1 MPLSSQAHGFAL
13 SVPRIPLFWFAN
25 RLGRGYTGQP
35 NKKLGGRVRILV
47 AFLAALALFATPA
60 LARELRQPS
69 LKSQAALVVDQ
80 DSGEVLLGKNAEST
94 LPIASLT
101 KLMTAIVTLDAELDP
116 GEPVTVTKAD
126 VDRLRGSHSRLQV
139 GTTLSRDDMLHLAL
153 MASENRAASAIANSY
168 PGGKDACVLAMN
180 LKAQLLGMNGT
191 RFEDGTGLSGR
202 NVSTAQ
208 DLAKLVEA
216 AHAYPKIRDFTT
228 STSYQVK
235 IGHRAVRF
243 GNTNNLTRSSRW
255 EIGLSKTGYIAEAG
269 RCLVMQVT
277 LAGRSIIIV
286 LLDSWGKYTRVGDA
300 TRIRQWL
307 EFASSR
313 TVRSSASLLPKGEIA
328 AFPRSAERPG

>member
-1 MPLSSQAHGFAL
+1 MRVLFASL
-13 SVPRIPLFWFAN
+13 L
-25 RLGRGYTGQP
+25 
-35 NKKLGGRVRILV
+35 
-47 AFLAALALFATPA
+47 ALALVSAPVF
-60 LARELRQPS
+60 ARELRQPS

-80 DSGEVLLGKNAEST
+80 DSGEILLGKNAESK

-101 KLMTAIVTLDAELDP
+101 KLMTAIVTLDAELDSE
-116 GEPVTVTKAD
+116 EPVTITKAD

-139 GTTLSRDDMLHLAL
+139 GTTLTRDEMLLLAL
-153 MASENRAASAIANSY
+153 MASENRAASAVANSY
-168 PGGKDACVLAMN
+168 PGGKDSCVLAMN
-180 LKAQLLGMNGT
+180 LKAQLLGMSGT

-208 DLAKLVEA
+208 DLAKLVQA
-216 AHAYPKIRDFTT
+216 AHAYPKIREFTT
-228 STSYQVK
+228 QTSTQVK
-235 IGHRAVRF
+235 IGRRMMRF

-307 EFASSR
+307 EFASSPPSL
-313 TVRSSASLLPKGEIA
+313 RSSAGLPPTGEFA
-328 AFPRSAERPG
+328 SRPAPNDRPG

>member
-1 MPLSSQAHGFAL
+1 
-13 SVPRIPLFWFAN
+13 
-25 RLGRGYTGQP
+25 
-35 NKKLGGRVRILV
+35 VRFIAMSL
-47 AFLAALALFATPA
+47 LALAVVSTAVS
-60 LARELRQPS
+60 ARELRQPA
-69 LKSQAALVVDQ
+69 LKSQAALVIDQ
-80 DSGEVLLGKNAEST
+80 QSGEILLGKNMESK

-116 GEPVTVTKAD
+116 DEPVTVTKAD

-139 GTTLSRDDMLHLAL
+139 GTTLTRDELLHLAL
-153 MASENRAASAIANSY
+153 MASENRAASAITSSY
-168 PGGKDACVLAMN
+168 PGGKDSCVLAMN
-180 LKAQLLGMNGT
+180 LKAQLLGMTGT

-208 DLAKLVEA
+208 DLAKLVQA
-216 AHAYPKIRDFTT
+216 AHAYPKIRDYTT

-235 IGHRAVRF
+235 IGRRAMRF

-255 EIGLSKTGYIAEAG
+255 DIGLSKTGYIAEAG

-277 LAGRSIIIV
+277 LAERSIIIV

-307 EFASSR
+307 EFASG
-313 TVRSSASLLPKGEIA
+313 RSTTRQTSAALPPQADFASIHA
-328 AFPRSAERPG
+328 RNDWPG

>member
-1 MPLSSQAHGFAL
+1 
-13 SVPRIPLFWFAN
+13 VRIPFAS
-25 RLGRGYTGQP
+25 L
-35 NKKLGGRVRILV
+35 L
-47 AFLAALALFATPA
+47 ALAVASTPVF
-60 LARELRQPS
+60 AREARAPS

-80 DSGEVLLGKNAEST
+80 DSGEILLGKNAEST

-116 GEPVTVTKAD
+116 DEPVTITKAD

-139 GTTLSRDDMLHLAL
+139 GTTLTRDEMLLLAL

-168 PGGKDACVLAMN
+168 PGGKDSCVLAMN
-180 LKAQLLGMNGT
+180 LKAQLLGMSGT

-208 DLAKLVEA
+208 DLAKLVQA

-228 STSYQVK
+228 SASTQVK
-235 IGHRAVRF
+235 VGRRVMRF

-307 EFASSR
+307 EFA
-313 TVRSSASLLPKGEIA
+313 TNPPAHRSSAGLPPKGDFA
-328 AFPRSAERPG
+328 SLPGSNDPPG

>member
-1 MPLSSQAHGFAL
+1 
-13 SVPRIPLFWFAN
+13 
-25 RLGRGYTGQP
+25 
-35 NKKLGGRVRILV
+35 VRFIAISL
-47 AFLAALALFATPA
+47 LALTVVSTPVF
-60 LARELRQPS
+60 AREPRQPS
-69 LKSQAALVVDQ
+69 LKSQAALVIDQ
-80 DSGEVLLGKNAEST
+80 QSGEILLGKNMESS

-116 GEPVTVTKAD
+116 DEPVTITKAD

-139 GTTLSRDDMLHLAL
+139 GTVLTRDELLHLAL
-153 MASENRAASAIANSY
+153 MASENRAASALASSY
-168 PGGKDACVLAMN
+168 PGGKDSCVLAMN
-180 LKAQLLGMNGT
+180 LKAQLLGMTGT

-208 DLAKLVEA
+208 DLAKLVQA
-216 AHAYPKIRDFTT
+216 AHAYPKIRDYTT
-228 STSYQVK
+228 STSHQVK
-235 IGHRAVRF
+235 VGRRVMRF

-255 EIGLSKTGYIAEAG
+255 EIGVSKTGYIAEAG

-307 EFASSR
+307 EIAS
-313 TVRSSASLLPKGEIA
+313 G
-328 AFPRSAERPG
+328 RSAARSTSAGLPPQGDFAALLARNDLPG

>member
-1 MPLSSQAHGFAL
+1 
-13 SVPRIPLFWFAN
+13 
-25 RLGRGYTGQP
+25 
-35 NKKLGGRVRILV
+35 VRILIGS
-47 AFLAALALFATPA
+47 LLALALATPA
-60 LARELRQPS
+60 AAAREPHAPA
-69 LKSQAALVVDQ
+69 LKSQSALVVDQ
-80 DSGEVLLGKNAEST
+80 DSGEILLGKNADTT

-101 KLMTAIVTLDAELDP
+101 KLMTAIVTLDADLDP
-116 GEPVTVTKAD
+116 DEPVTITKAD
-126 VDRLRGSHSRLQV
+126 VDRLRGSRSRLQV
-139 GTTLSRDDMLHLAL
+139 GTTLTRDEMLHLAL
-153 MASENRAASAIANSY
+153 MASENRAASAVASSY

-180 LKAQLLGMNGT
+180 LKAQLLGMPGT

-208 DLAKLVEA
+208 DLAKLVQA
-216 AHAYPKIRDFTT
+216 AHAYPKIREFTT

-235 IGHRAVRF
+235 VGRRTMRF

-307 EFASSR
+307 EFAAAHSDR
-313 TVRSSASLLPKGEIA
+313 ASARLSPTTEGFLYIRKTSNDA
-328 AFPRSAERPG
+328 PG

>member
-1 MPLSSQAHGFAL
+1 MRFIAMSL
-13 SVPRIPLFWFAN
+13 
-25 RLGRGYTGQP
+25 
-35 NKKLGGRVRILV
+35 
-47 AFLAALALFATPA
+47 LALVVFSAPVFG
-60 LARELRQPS
+60 RELRQPA

-80 DSGEVLLGKNAEST
+80 QSGEILLGKNMEST

-116 GEPVTVTKAD
+116 DEPVTITKAD
-126 VDRLRGSHSRLQV
+126 VDRLRGSQSRLRV
-139 GTTLSRDDMLHLAL
+139 GTTLTRDELLHLAL
-153 MASENRAASAIANSY
+153 MASENRAASAIASSY
-168 PGGKDACVLAMN
+168 PGGKDSCVLAMN
-180 LKAQLLGMNGT
+180 LKSRLLGMSGT

-208 DLAKLVEA
+208 DLAKLVQA
-216 AHAYPKIRDFTT
+216 AHAYPKIRDYTT
-228 STSYQVK
+228 STAYQVK
-235 IGHRAVRF
+235 IGRRTMRF

-255 EIGLSKTGYIAEAG
+255 DIGLSKTGYIAEAG

-307 EFASSR
+307 EFASG
-313 TVRSSASLLPKGEIA
+313 RSNAHQTSAGLLLQGDFVSVHA
-328 AFPRSAERPG
+328 RNDWSG

>member
-1 MPLSSQAHGFAL
+1 M
-13 SVPRIPLFWFAN
+13 
-25 RLGRGYTGQP
+25 
-35 NKKLGGRVRILV
+35 RILS
-47 AFLAALALFATPA
+47 ACLLALAVASTPA
-60 LARELRQPS
+60 LARELRQPA

-80 DSGEVLLGKNAEST
+80 DSGEILLGKNAESK

-101 KLMTAIVTLDAELDP
+101 KLMTAIVTLDADLDP
-116 GEPVTVTKAD
+116 NEPVTITKAD

-139 GTTLSRDDMLHLAL
+139 GTTLSRDEMLHLAL
-153 MASENRAASAIANSY
+153 MASENRAASAVANSY
-168 PGGKDACVLAMN
+168 PGGRDSCVLAMN
-180 LKAQLLGMNGT
+180 LKAQLLGMTGT
-191 RFEDGTGLSGR
+191 RFEDGTGLSGH

-208 DLAKLVEA
+208 DLAKLVQA

-235 IGHRAVRF
+235 VGRRTMRF

-255 EIGLSKTGYIAEAG
+255 DIGLSKTGYIAEAG

-300 TRIRQWL
+300 TRIRNWL
-307 EFASSR
+307 EFASSPSVR
-313 TVRSSASLLPKGEIA
+313 RSSARLPQAGGFALLPA
-328 AFPRSAERPG
+328 PYDPPG

>member
-1 MPLSSQAHGFAL
+1 VRF
-13 SVPRIPLFWFAN
+13 VPATLI
-25 RLGRGYTGQP
+25 
-35 NKKLGGRVRILV
+35 
-47 AFLAALALFATPA
+47 ALAVTLTPA
-60 LARELRQPS
+60 LSRGGEPREPA

-80 DSGEVLLGKNAEST
+80 ESGEILLGKNSESK

-116 GEPVTVTKAD
+116 GEPITITKAD

-139 GTTLSRDDMLHLAL
+139 GTTLTRDELLHLAL
-153 MASENRAASAIANSY
+153 MASENRAASALANAY
-168 PGGKDACVLAMN
+168 PGGKEACVLAMN
-180 LKAQLLGMNGT
+180 LKAQLLGMSGT

-208 DLAKLVEA
+208 DLAKLVQT
-216 AHAYPKIRDFTT
+216 AHSYPKIRDYTT

-235 IGHRAVRF
+235 VGRRAMRF
-243 GNTNNLTRSSRW
+243 GNTNRLTRSSRW
-255 EIGLSKTGYIAEAG
+255 DIGLSKTGYIAEAG

-277 LAGRSIIIV
+277 LAGRSFIIV

-300 TRIRQWL
+300 TRIRQWI

-313 TVRSSASLLPKGEIA
+313 AARGNSAGLRERGGMAAIEGWSDLPG
-328 AFPRSAERPG
+328 

>member
-1 MPLSSQAHGFAL
+1 M
-13 SVPRIPLFWFAN
+13 
-25 RLGRGYTGQP
+25 RL
-35 NKKLGGRVRILV
+35 VF
-47 AFLAALALFATPA
+47 AFLLALAVASTPA
-60 LARELRQPS
+60 LAREARAPA

-80 DSGEVLLGKNAEST
+80 DSGEILFGKNADSK

-101 KLMTAIVTLDAELDP
+101 KLMTAVVTLDAELDP
-116 GEPVTVTKAD
+116 AEPVTITKAD

-139 GTTLSRDDMLHLAL
+139 GTTLTRDEMLHLAL

-168 PGGKDACVLAMN
+168 PGGRDSCVLAMN
-180 LKAQLLGMNGT
+180 LKAQLLGMTGT
-191 RFEDGTGLSGR
+191 RFEDGTGLSGH

-208 DLAKLVEA
+208 DLAKLVQA
-216 AHAYPKIRDFTT
+216 AHAYPKIREFTT
-228 STSYQVK
+228 STSYQVQ
-235 IGHRAVRF
+235 IGRRTMRF

-277 LAGRSIIIV
+277 LTGRSIIIV

-307 EFASSR
+307 EFAAGNSAR
-313 TVRSSASLLPKGEIA
+313 RSSAA
-328 AFPRSAERPG
+328 APRRGDFASVSASDPG

>member
-1 MPLSSQAHGFAL
+1 
-13 SVPRIPLFWFAN
+13 V
-25 RLGRGYTGQP
+25 RL
-35 NKKLGGRVRILV
+35 RVRFFAIG
-47 AFLAALALFATPA
+47 FLALAVVSGAAF
-60 LARELRQPS
+60 AREPRQPA

-80 DSGEVLLGKNAEST
+80 QSGEILLGKNMESK

-101 KLMTAIVTLDAELDP
+101 KLMTAIVTLDAELDAD
-116 GEPVTVTKAD
+116 EPVTITKAD

-139 GTTLSRDDMLHLAL
+139 GTTLTRDELLHLAL
-153 MASENRAASAIANSY
+153 MASENRAASAIASSY
-168 PGGKDACVLAMN
+168 PGGKDSCVLAMN
-180 LKAQLLGMNGT
+180 LKAQLLGMSGT

-208 DLAKLVEA
+208 DLAKLVQA
-216 AHAYPKIRDFTT
+216 AHAYPKIRDYTT

-235 IGHRAVRF
+235 IGRRAMRF

-255 EIGLSKTGYIAEAG
+255 DIGLSKTGYIAEAG

-277 LAGRSIIIV
+277 LAERSIIIV

-307 EFASSR
+307 EFASG
-313 TVRSSASLLPKGEIA
+313 RSSVRQTSAALPT
-328 AFPRSAERPG
+328 RSDFVSVHARNAWPG

>member
-1 MPLSSQAHGFAL
+1 MRVLIAL
-13 SVPRIPLFWFAN
+13 L
-25 RLGRGYTGQP
+25 
-35 NKKLGGRVRILV
+35 
-47 AFLAALALFATPA
+47 ALAFATTA
-60 LARELRQPS
+60 FAAREVRAPA

-80 DSGEVLLGKNAEST
+80 DSGEILLGKNADST

-101 KLMTAIVTLDAELDP
+101 KLMTAIVTLDADLDP
-116 GEPVTVTKAD
+116 EEFVTIAKAD
-126 VDRLRGSHSRLQV
+126 VDRLKGSRSRLQV
-139 GTTLSRDDMLHLAL
+139 GTTLTRDDMLHLAL
-153 MASENRAASAIANSY
+153 MASENRAASAVANSY

-180 LKAQLLGMNGT
+180 LKAQLLGMSGT

-208 DLAKLVEA
+208 DLAKLVQA
-216 AHAYPKIRDFTT
+216 AHAYPKIREFTT

-235 IGHRAVRF
+235 IGRRMMRF

-277 LAGRSIIIV
+277 LSGRSIIIV

-307 EFASSR
+307 ELASGHSAQRASTLPPTAQGFLSIRR
-313 TVRSSASLLPKGEIA
+313 TTGD
-328 AFPRSAERPG
+328 PG

>member
-1 MPLSSQAHGFAL
+1 M
-13 SVPRIPLFWFAN
+13 R
-25 RLGRGYTGQP
+25 
-35 NKKLGGRVRILV
+35 
-47 AFLAALALFATPA
+47 FLAIWLLALAVVSTAAF
-60 LARELRQPS
+60 ARELRQPA

-80 DSGEVLLGKNAEST
+80 QSGENLLGKNMESK

-101 KLMTAIVTLDAELDP
+101 KLMTAIVTLDAELDSE
-116 GEPVTVTKAD
+116 EPVTITKAD

-139 GTTLSRDDMLHLAL
+139 GTTLTRDELLHLAL
-153 MASENRAASAIANSY
+153 MASENRAASAIASSY
-168 PGGKDACVLAMN
+168 PGGKDSCVLAMN
-180 LKAQLLGMNGT
+180 LKAQLLGMPGT

-208 DLAKLVEA
+208 DLAKLVQA
-216 AHAYPKIRDFTT
+216 AHAYPKIRDYTT

-235 IGHRAVRF
+235 IGRRAMRF

-255 EIGLSKTGYIAEAG
+255 DIGLSKTGYIAEAG

-277 LAGRSIIIV
+277 LAERSIIIV

-307 EFASSR
+307 EFASG
-313 TVRSSASLLPKGEIA
+313 RSNTRQTSADLSLRANFASIHPLYDW
-328 AFPRSAERPG
+328 PG

>member
-1 MPLSSQAHGFAL
+1 MSLL
-13 SVPRIPLFWFAN
+13 
-25 RLGRGYTGQP
+25 
-35 NKKLGGRVRILV
+35 
-47 AFLAALALFATPA
+47 ALAVVSTAGF
-60 LARELRQPS
+60 ARELRQPA

-80 DSGEVLLGKNAEST
+80 QSGEILLGKNMESK

-116 GEPVTVTKAD
+116 DEPVTISKAD

-139 GTTLSRDDMLHLAL
+139 GTTLTRDDLLHLAL
-153 MASENRAASAIANSY
+153 MASENRAASAITSSY
-168 PGGKDACVLAMN
+168 PGGKDSCVLAMN
-180 LKAQLLGMNGT
+180 LKAQLLGMSGT

-208 DLAKLVEA
+208 DLAKLVQA
-216 AHAYPKIRDFTT
+216 AHAYPKIRDYTT

-235 IGHRAVRF
+235 IGRRAMRF

-255 EIGLSKTGYIAEAG
+255 DIGLSKTGYIAEAG

-277 LAGRSIIIV
+277 LAERSIIIV

-307 EFASSR
+307 EFASG
-313 TVRSSASLLPKGEIA
+313 RSNTRQTSAGLSLQGDFASIHALYDW
-328 AFPRSAERPG
+328 PG

>member
-1 MPLSSQAHGFAL
+1 M
-13 SVPRIPLFWFAN
+13 
-25 RLGRGYTGQP
+25 
-35 NKKLGGRVRILV
+35 RILF
-47 AFLAALALFATPA
+47 AFLVAVAVFSTPVV
-60 LARELRQPS
+60 AREARAPA

-80 DSGEVLLGKNAEST
+80 DSGEILLGKNADST

-116 GEPVTVTKAD
+116 DEPVTVLKAD

-139 GTTLSRDDMLHLAL
+139 GTTLTRDEMLHLAL

-168 PGGKDACVLAMN
+168 PGGKDSCVLAMN
-180 LKAQLLGMNGT
+180 LKAQLLGMSGT

-208 DLAKLVEA
+208 DLAKLVQA
-216 AHAYPKIRDFTT
+216 AHAYPKIREYTT
-228 STSYQVK
+228 STSYHVK
-235 IGHRAVRF
+235 IGRRMMRF
-243 GNTNNLTRSSRW
+243 GNTNNLTRSTRW

-277 LAGRSIIIV
+277 LTGRSIIIV

-307 EFASSR
+307 EYASSLSAHRTSAALAPTGAFASLPA
-313 TVRSSASLLPKGEIA
+313 ASDP
-328 AFPRSAERPG
+328 PG

>member
-1 MPLSSQAHGFAL
+1 MSLL
-13 SVPRIPLFWFAN
+13 
-25 RLGRGYTGQP
+25 
-35 NKKLGGRVRILV
+35 
-47 AFLAALALFATPA
+47 ALAVVSTAGF
-60 LARELRQPS
+60 ARELRQPA

-80 DSGEVLLGKNAEST
+80 QSGEILLGKNMESK

-116 GEPVTVTKAD
+116 DEPVTISKAD

-139 GTTLSRDDMLHLAL
+139 GTMLTRDELLHLAL
-153 MASENRAASAIANSY
+153 MASENRAASAITSSY
-168 PGGKDACVLAMN
+168 PGGKDSCVLAMN
-180 LKAQLLGMNGT
+180 LKAQLLGMSGT

-208 DLAKLVEA
+208 DLAKLVQA
-216 AHAYPKIRDFTT
+216 AHAYPKIRDYTT

-235 IGHRAVRF
+235 IGRRAMRF

-255 EIGLSKTGYIAEAG
+255 DIGLSKTGYIAEAG

-277 LAGRSIIIV
+277 LAERSIIIV

-307 EFASSR
+307 EFASG
-313 TVRSSASLLPKGEIA
+313 RSITRQTSAALSVQADFASIHALYDW
-328 AFPRSAERPG
+328 PG

>member
-1 MPLSSQAHGFAL
+1 M
-13 SVPRIPLFWFAN
+13 
-25 RLGRGYTGQP
+25 
-35 NKKLGGRVRILV
+35 GGKVRFIAMSL
-47 AFLAALALFATPA
+47 LALVVFSAPVFG
-60 LARELRQPS
+60 RELRQPA

-80 DSGEVLLGKNAEST
+80 QSGEILLGKNMEST

-116 GEPVTVTKAD
+116 DEPVTITKAD
-126 VDRLRGSHSRLQV
+126 VDRLRGSQSRLRV
-139 GTTLSRDDMLHLAL
+139 GTTLTRDELLHLAL
-153 MASENRAASAIANSY
+153 MASENRAASAIASSY

-180 LKAQLLGMNGT
+180 LKSRLLGMSGT

-208 DLAKLVEA
+208 DLAKLVQA
-216 AHAYPKIRDFTT
+216 AHAYPKIRDYTT
-228 STSYQVK
+228 STAYQVK
-235 IGHRAVRF
+235 IGRRTMRF

-255 EIGLSKTGYIAEAG
+255 DIGLSKTGYIAEAG

-307 EFASSR
+307 EFASG
-313 TVRSSASLLPKGEIA
+313 RSNAHQTSAGLLLQGDFVSVHA
-328 AFPRSAERPG
+328 RNDWSG

>member
-1 MPLSSQAHGFAL
+1 
-13 SVPRIPLFWFAN
+13 
-25 RLGRGYTGQP
+25 
-35 NKKLGGRVRILV
+35 VRILF
-47 AFLAALALFATPA
+47 ASLFALAVASTPA
-60 LARELRQPS
+60 LAREAREPS

-80 DSGEVLLGKNAEST
+80 DSGEILLGKNADST

-101 KLMTAIVTLDAELDP
+101 KLMTAIVTLDADLDP
-116 GEPVTVTKAD
+116 NEPVTVTKAD

-139 GTTLSRDDMLHLAL
+139 GTTLTRDEMLHLAL

-168 PGGKDACVLAMN
+168 PGGKDSCVLAMN
-180 LKAQLLGMNGT
+180 LKAQLLGMSGT

-208 DLAKLVEA
+208 DLAKLVQA
-216 AHAYPKIRDFTT
+216 AHAYPKIREFTT

-235 IGHRAVRF
+235 VGRRMMRF

-255 EIGLSKTGYIAEAG
+255 DIGLSKTGYIAEAG

-307 EFASSR
+307 EFAAGRSVQR
-313 TVRSSASLLPKGEIA
+313 TSAGLSQTEGFVSIRRTTSDP
-328 AFPRSAERPG
+328 PG

>member
-1 MPLSSQAHGFAL
+1 
-13 SVPRIPLFWFAN
+13 
-25 RLGRGYTGQP
+25 
-35 NKKLGGRVRILV
+35 VRILF
-47 AFLAALALFATPA
+47 AFLLTMAVTATPA
-60 LARELRQPS
+60 LAREARQPA
-69 LKSQAALVVDQ
+69 LKSQAALVLDQ
-80 DSGEVLLGKNAEST
+80 DSGEILLGKNAEST

-116 GEPVTVTKAD
+116 DEPVTISKAD

-139 GTTLSRDDMLHLAL
+139 GTTLTRDEMLHLAL
-153 MASENRAASAIANSY
+153 MASENRAASAVANSY
-168 PGGKDACVLAMN
+168 PGGKDSCVLAMN

-235 IGHRAVRF
+235 IGRRMMRF

-277 LAGRSIIIV
+277 LSGRSIIIV

-313 TVRSSASLLPKGEIA
+313 AIRSSAGLLPVGDFA
-328 AFPRSAERPG
+328 VFPRTTDQPG